1 MLSSARRERIVAT
14 VSALKQAE
22 RPVRILRRIAW
33 DKSVRARFFAKGA
46 SELPQVEYERF
57 VAEPVLAE
65 LDAIA
70 VTLDV
75 GDPIDRW
82 ILRQIDAVRHGA
94 KMIAAVGTADFSKW
108 SIELYGKPTIAAL
121 DGGGTPL
128 GLAERVELVLKE
140 LQPGELGEPAQRL
153 SAEELAARMRPIVSA
168 KFGDDAPTV
177 EVVSDLSAKAV
188 AGSRRIRIRAGAE
201 FTEYDVRQL
210 IVHEAEVHV
219 ATSLNGRRQKRLPI
233 LGAGHP
239 GTTRTQEGI
248 AVFSEMLSGA
258 MDPERFRRLA
268 DRTIA
273 IQMSLDGADF
283 LDLFQY
289 FVSRGEDREQAFED
303 ARRVVRGGVMTG
315 GAPFTKD
322 GVYLDGLLRVYDFV
336 RCAVE
341 LDRTD
346 CIRMIFC
353 GKLALEDVPTMC
365 ALVGEGLCLTPRYL
379 PAWATDLRFLV
390 SYLAFS
396 GFVHRVDGEGHGRYR
411 SLIAS
416 APIGVREDER
426 D

>member
-1 MLSSARRERIVAT
+1 MLTDARRESIVTAVT
-14 VSALKQAE
+14 ALKSAE

-33 DKSVRARFFAKGA
+33 PKSVRETFFKGGA
-46 SELPQVEYERF
+46 SSLPDVSYESF
-57 VAEPVLAE
+57 DAPPVLAE

-70 VTLDV
+70 KTLDI
-75 GDPIDRW
+75 GDPIDAW
-82 ILRQIDAVRHGA
+82 VLRQIDAVRRGA
-94 KMIAAVGTADFSKW
+94 KMIASVGTADFSKW
-108 SIELYGKPTIAAL
+108 SMELYGKPTVKAL

-140 LQPGELGEPAQRL
+140 LQPGELGEPAVRL
-153 SAEELAARMRPIVSA
+153 TANELASRMRPIVA
-168 KFGDDAPTV
+168 EKFGDDAPSV
-177 EVVSDLSAKAV
+177 EVVADLSAKAV

-210 IVHEAEVHV
+210 VVHEAEVHV

-233 LGAGHP
+233 LSAGHP

-303 ARRVVRGGVMTG
+303 ARRVVRGGLVTG

-322 GVYLDGLLRVYDFV
+322 NIYLDRLLRVYDFV

-365 ALVGEGLCLTPRYL
+365 TLVGEGLCLPPRYL
-379 PAWATDLRFLV
+379 PSWATDLRFLV

-416 APIGVREDER
+416 APIGVRDDER